1 MQVGAVSFQ
10 PYIFNT
16 NNIGSASMNKVQ
28 PIPDDLTS
36 QKTDYSGL
44 VQSEENTNPLRR
56 GESSNYAD
64 IIQSQMAMSQNN
76 ASRVMKPQEI
86 AAESEAMT
94 IDDVSAD
101 MAANVEDM
109 AMDTNADD
117 IFAGADTAVNEG
129 DMAIETESTMANAN
143 MNVDTEVFDTAAA
156 MTDSAATAG
165 TVASESGAATG
176 IDAETSDDAE
186 NVAGQSA
193 ATDQS
198 ADAEAAAVT
207 NAGTGIVTEPAT
219 AAGSAAESNMTDVT
233 GYAAESNGATYGNT
247 QAAGTVPNGVEN
259 FTIGNNTAAVQEA
272 AAATTE
278 ASASTQPQ
286 ARSQFTDM
294 LNLFQMRRATE
305 AYSLSMGM

>member
-16 NNIGSASMNKVQ
+16 NSIGSASMNKVQ

-56 GESSNYAD
+56 GESSNFAD

-76 ASRVMKPQEI
+76 ANRVMKPQEM
-86 AAESEAMT
+86 AAESEAMA

-101 MAANVEDM
+101 MASNVEDM
-109 AMDTNADD
+109 AMDANADD
-117 IFAGADTAVNEG
+117 VLAGADTAVNEG
-129 DMAIETESTMANAN
+129 NMAIETESTMTNAD
-143 MNVDTEVFDTAAA
+143 MNIDAEVFDTA
-156 MTDSAATAG
+156 MTDSTATAG
-165 TVASESGAATG
+165 TATEPN
-176 IDAETSDDAE
+176 A
-186 NVAGQSA
+186 VAGT
-193 ATDQS
+193 AT
-198 ADAEAAAVT
+198 EPNAV
-207 NAGTGIVTEPAT
+207 AGTAESNITDVTVN
-219 AAGSAAESNMTDVT
+219 AAESSV
-233 GYAAESNGATYGNT
+233 AAYGNT
-247 QAAGTVPNGVEN
+247 QAAGTAANGVEN
-259 FTIGNNTAAVQEA
+259 FTIGNNTAAVQET

-278 ASASTQPQ
+278 PSESTQPQ